1 VSGFILK
8 ASEPYPGDVPIRM
21 AADNHRRKRQE
32 IFRKLKPLS
41 FQQIAI
47 AGIHIEKGS
56 ATTAEKNHSRKQE

>member
-32 IFRKLKPLS
+32 VFRRLKSLS
-41 FQQIAI
+41 LQEIAI

-56 ATTAEKNHSRKQE
+56 ATTAKKNHPRKQE